1 MTVATIKVNQ
11 ADGTVVAVVLGH
23 DVGDVTVKVND
34 VVKIEGFK
42 TPMDANTVM
51 ATSFTGADGKK
62 VAIAAGGFRGGCGMG
77 GDRGDGQGS
86 GRGFRGGMMGP
97 GSASDSPAPSST

>member
-23 DVGDVTVKVND
+23 D
-34 VVKIEGFK
+34 
-42 TPMDANTVM
+42 ANTVTVTVGEAVKVTGFKMSTDATTIM

-62 VAIAAGGFRGGCGMG
+62 VAIAADGFRGGC